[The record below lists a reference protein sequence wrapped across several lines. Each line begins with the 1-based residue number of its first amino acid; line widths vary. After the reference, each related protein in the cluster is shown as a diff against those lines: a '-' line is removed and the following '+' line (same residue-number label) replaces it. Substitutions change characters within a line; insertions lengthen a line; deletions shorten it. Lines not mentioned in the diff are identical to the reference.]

1 MKVFRFRRIFFQAK
15 NMQFKRR
22 SLWELCFIHASY
34 YGKNLTFS
42 YGKVPPNVRAGACFC
57 KDYKLSDSSAWH

>member
-1 MKVFRFRRIFFQAK
+1 
-15 NMQFKRR
+15 MQFKRR